1 MNKKLKYLTKVSL
14 NKKIKSKWFLVA
26 NIIFAILIIG
36 LLNIDSIIKFFG
48 GDFDKETIIYVVD
61 NTNYDILGEFENSM
75 NEYSNLLSMNMNIDT
90 IESYDKFVSK
100 VKKSDDNNSI
110 LVVVNED
117 DYNYMNAKIVSNDK
131 IDTVMY
137 QSITNCLDNIKKE
150 KALLVNGIDTN
161 TMMNINK
168 SISIERVILNKN
180 SKNDNEIFMGVVFP
194 IVILPVFML
203 TIFLIQMIGAEI
215 NEEKST
221 RGMEIIISNVS
232 PKTHFISKLLS
243 GNIFVLL
250 QGILLLVYILIGVYV
265 RFNICGNIDFSSI
278 LGSSGIDVMDSI
290 KSITLNRNI
299 ILVLILSLILIILSF
314 IGYSLLSAICAS
326 MTTSMEDYQQVQTP
340 IVLTSLAGYY
350 LSIMASMFNGSVF
363 IRVLSY
369 VPFIGTMLSPSL
381 YILGDIGI
389 IDIIISICLMVG
401 TIFILMK
408 YGLKIYKVGIL
419 NYSGSHIW
427 KKMFKAAK
435 ER

>member
-48 GDFDKETIIYVVD
+48 GDFDRETIIYVVD
-61 NTNYDILGEFENSM
+61 NTNYDILGEFETSM

-203 TIFLIQMIGAEI
+203 TMFLIQMIGAEI

-250 QGILLLVYILIGVYV
+250 QGILLLVYILIGVYI
-265 RFNICGNIDFSSI
+265 RFNICGSFDFSSI

>member
-369 VPFIGTMLSPSL
+369 VPFIGTMFSPSL

>member
-1 MNKKLKYLTKVSL
+1 MKAFYYLLSIRNNLAVASVMQIL
-14 NKKIKSKWFLVA
+14 MLPIFMLIMFLV
-26 NIIFAILIIG
+26 
-36 LLNIDSIIKFFG
+36 
-48 GDFDKETIIYVVD
+48 
-61 NTNYDILGEFENSM
+61 
-75 NEYSNLLSMNMNIDT
+75 
-90 IESYDKFVSK
+90 
-100 VKKSDDNNSI
+100 
-110 LVVVNED
+110 
-117 DYNYMNAKIVSNDK
+117 
-131 IDTVMY
+131 
-137 QSITNCLDNIKKE
+137 
-150 KALLVNGIDTN
+150 
-161 TMMNINK
+161 
-168 SISIERVILNKN
+168 
-180 SKNDNEIFMGVVFP
+180 
-194 IVILPVFML
+194 
-203 TIFLIQMIGAEI
+203 QMIGAEI

-221 RGMEIIISNVS
+221 KGMEIIISNVS

-250 QGILLLVYILIGVYV
+250 QGILLLAYILIGVYI
-265 RFNICGNIDFSSI
+265 RFNICGSFDFNSI

-290 KSITLNRNI
+290 KNITLNRNI
-299 ILVLILSLILIILSF
+299 ILVLILSLILIVLSF

-350 LSIMASMFNGSVF
+350 LSIMASMFNGSIF

-381 YILGDIGI
+381 YILGDIEI
-389 IDIIISICLMVG
+389 IDIIISICLMLG
-401 TIFILMK
+401 TLFILMK

>member
-36 LLNIDSIIKFFG
+36 LLNIDSVIKFFG
-48 GDFDKETIIYVVD
+48 GDFSKETIIYVVD
-61 NTNYDILGEFENSM
+61 NTNYDILDEFENSM
-75 NEYSNLLSMNMNIDT
+75 NEYSNLLSLNMNIDT

-131 IDTVMY
+131 IDTITY

-150 KALLVNGIDTN
+150 KALLLNGIDTN

-168 SISIERVILNKN
+168 SISIEREILNKN

-194 IVILPVFML
+194 IVILPIFML
-203 TIFLIQMIGAEI
+203 TMFLIQMIGAEI

-221 RGMEIIISNVS
+221 KGMEIIISNVS

-250 QGILLLVYILIGVYV
+250 QGILLLAYILIGVYI
-265 RFNICGNIDFSSI
+265 RFNICGSFDFNSI

-290 KSITLNRNI
+290 KNITLNRNI
-299 ILVLILSLILIILSF
+299 ILVLILSLILIVLSF

-350 LSIMASMFNGSVF
+350 LSIMASMFNGSIF

-381 YILGDIGI
+381 YILGDIEI
-389 IDIIISICLMVG
+389 IDIIISICLMLG
-401 TIFILMK
+401 TLFILMK

>member
-36 LLNIDSIIKFFG
+36 LLNIDSVIKFFG
-48 GDFDKETIIYVVD
+48 GDFSKETIIYVVD
-61 NTNYDILGEFENSM
+61 NTNYDILDEFENSM
-75 NEYSNLLSMNMNIDT
+75 NEYSNLLSLNMNIDT

-131 IDTVMY
+131 IDTITY

-168 SISIERVILNKN
+168 SISIERVILSKN

-194 IVILPVFML
+194 IVILPIFML
-203 TIFLIQMIGAEI
+203 TMFLIQMIGAEI

-221 RGMEIIISNVS
+221 KGMEIIISNVS

-250 QGILLLVYILIGVYV
+250 QGILLLAYILIGVYI
-265 RFNICGNIDFSSI
+265 RFNICGSFDFNSI

-290 KSITLNRNI
+290 KNITLNRNI

-381 YILGDIGI
+381 YILGDIEI
-389 IDIIISICLMVG
+389 IDIIISICLMLG
-401 TIFILMK
+401 TLFILMK

>member
-36 LLNIDSIIKFFG
+36 LLNIDSVIKFFG

-61 NTNYDILGEFENSM
+61 NTNYDVLGEFENSM

-161 TMMNINK
+161 TMININK

-203 TIFLIQMIGAEI
+203 TMFLIQMIGAEI

-250 QGILLLVYILIGVYV
+250 QGILLLVYILIGVYI
-265 RFNICGNIDFSSI
+265 RFNICGSFDFSSI

-290 KSITLNRNI
+290 KSITLDRNI

-427 KKMFKAAK
+427 KKMLKAVK